1 MNRQFRLAGVLRVR
15 RVQEDLA
22 RAEVAHAQAAA
33 RKAERDA
40 EERAERLEDYE
51 LPDRAMA
58 LAFVAATSAR
68 TSLAMEA
75 SAARVVVG
83 LAHDEV
89 GTQLTQWQ
97 ERAMRVDA
105 LETLEQRHFDDVRRA
120 DLAAEQHTCDDLA
133 ATSWRRR
140 RLAGMP
146 S

>member
-1 MNRQFRLAGVLRVR
+1 MSRRFPLAGVLRVR

-22 RAEVAHAQAAA
+22 RAEVARAQAAA
-33 RKAERDA
+33 RKAEREA
-40 EERAERLEDYE
+40 RARADLLEGYE
-51 LPDRAMA
+51 IPEHAVA
-58 LAFVAATSAR
+58 LAFVAAASAR

-89 GTQLTQWQ
+89 GVQLAQWQ

-105 LETLEQRHFDDVRRA
+105 LESLEQRHRDDVRRA
-120 DLAAEQHTCDDLA
+120 DQAVEQHLADDLA

-140 RLAGMP
+140 HLTGA
-146 S
+146 ST